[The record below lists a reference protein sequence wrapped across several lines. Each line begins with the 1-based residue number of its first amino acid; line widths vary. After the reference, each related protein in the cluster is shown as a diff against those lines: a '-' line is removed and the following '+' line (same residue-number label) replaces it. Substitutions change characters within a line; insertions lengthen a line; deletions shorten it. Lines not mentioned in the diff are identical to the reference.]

1 MYSERGAGNDDWQWL
16 GDPLATVEELERR
29 FAAREPEVLAFVPE
43 PGRFERLARQASELR
58 ERWSSAGARPPL
70 YGVPVAIKDVFH
82 VDGFPT
88 RAGSRLPPEVLA
100 GPQSPAVSDLL
111 AAGALIVGKA
121 ACTEFA
127 YFAPGPTHNPLR
139 HGYTPGGSRSGS
151 AAAVAAGLC
160 PLALGTQTIGSIS
173 RPAVFCGVAGYKP
186 TYDRISRQG
195 MLPLA
200 PSFDHVGPLAPN
212 VGWLRRA
219 AAVLCQEWQEADEPP
234 ASPIL
239 AIPEGPYLEHASA
252 PSREALESAAERLR
266 VAGLHVERVPL
277 LEDFEEIHARHQRWV
292 AFEARAAHERWL
304 PRHAELYH
312 PETLELLSRGEAVSA
327 DRHAADARRREAWQL
342 ELAAVMDE
350 RGIDL
355 WLSPATPGEAPEG
368 LDSTGDPVMNLPWSQ
383 SGLPTVAFPTE
394 PGPGGMP
401 LGIQLAARRGADEE
415 LLAWAETLE
424 EILAAAERPADERP
438 GVPIPEEESRR

>member
-1 MYSERGAGNDDWQWL
+1 MCSERRSETDDWQWL
-16 GDPLATVEELERR
+16 DDPLATVEELERR
-29 FAAREPEVLAFVPE
+29 FAAREADVQAFVPE
-43 PGRFERLARQASELR
+43 PGRFERLYRQASELR
-58 ERWSSAGARPPL
+58 ERFSQEPRPPL
-70 YGVPVAIKDVFH
+70 YGVPVGIKDVFH
-82 VDGFPT
+82 VEGLPT
-88 RAGSRLPPEVLA
+88 HAGSRLPADELE
-100 GPQSPAVSDLL
+100 GPQSPAVTDLI

-139 HGYTPGGSRSGS
+139 LGYTPGGSSSGS

-160 PLALGTQTIGSIS
+160 PLTLGTQTIGSIS

-195 MLPLA
+195 LLPLA
-200 PSFDHVGPLAPN
+200 PSFDHVGPLAPD

-219 AAVLCQEWQEADEPP
+219 AMVLCQEWQEPEESPP
-234 ASPIL
+234 LPVL

-252 PSREALESAAERLR
+252 AAREALENAAEKLR
-266 VAGLHVERVPL
+266 AAGLRVERVAL
-277 LEDFEEIHARHQRWV
+277 LEDFEEIRARHQRWV

-312 PETLELLSRGEAVSA
+312 PETLELLRRGEAVSA
-327 DRHAADARRREAWQL
+327 ERHAADARQREAWQV

-368 LDSTGDPVMNLPWSQ
+368 LASTGDPVMNLPWSQ
-383 SGLPTVAFPTE
+383 SGLPTVAFPTTS
-394 PGPGGMP
+394 GPGGLP

-415 LLAWAETLE
+415 LLLWAEALE
-424 EILAAAERPADERP
+424 EILTAEERPRMQ
-438 GVPIPEEESRR
+438 EEESRS